1 MFNALYDAHSRLF
14 LVLEG
19 AESEWHKGEAFVHL
33 GKESSRGFQLELVHD
48 VPLLEHRRAGVF
60 LSAFAVACLR
70 EEWKKKC
77 SIAHQCP
84 RVHLFH
90 HLSLSD
96 SRSFLPS
103 DSVQLCF
110 TTSDGVELFVLFC
123 LSV

>member
-70 EEWKKKC
+70 EEEMFHC
-77 SIAHQCP
+77 PSVSACPSISP
-84 RVHLFH
+84 
-90 HLSLSD
+90 
-96 SRSFLPS
+96 SFIVRQS
-103 DSVQLCF
+103 IF
-110 TTSDGVELFVLFC
+110 FAI
-123 LSV
+123 